1 MTNNFFLKQILR
13 TLAFIGVI
21 AGIHFFLLKNT
32 LPPIYQKTSPWLIYL
47 SMVPVLVLGLLY
59 IYSKYLKDNTSVV
72 KTFMLYTTLKML
84 SSLAFLS
91 DWMIN
96 KTELT
101 LPFVYQY
108 FVIFFIILFAE
119 IAFLVKMLKLEP
131 AKSEKKEKIQE

>member
-1 MTNNFFLKQILR
+1 MTSNFFLKQILR

-21 AGIHFFLLKNT
+21 AGIHYFLLQNT
-32 LPPIYQKTSPWLIYL
+32 LPPIYLKTSPWLIYL
-47 SMVPVLVLGLLY
+47 SILPVLVIGLYY
-59 IYSKYLKDNTSVV
+59 IHSKHLKDNTSVV

-108 FVIFFIILFAE
+108 FAIFFIILFAE
-119 IAFLVKMLKLEP
+119 IVFLVKMLKLEP
-131 AKSEKKEKIQE
+131 PKSENLKNL

>member
-1 MTNNFFLKQILR
+1 MTSNFFLKQILR

-21 AGIHFFLLKNT
+21 AGIHYFLLQNT
-32 LPPIYQKTSPWLIYL
+32 LPPIYLKTSPWLIYL
-47 SMVPVLVLGLLY
+47 SILPVLVIGLYY
-59 IYSKYLKDNTSVV
+59 IHSKHLKDNTSVV

-131 AKSEKKEKIQE
+131 PKSEKKEKIQG

>member
-1 MTNNFFLKQILR
+1 MTSNFFLKQILR

-21 AGIHFFLLKNT
+21 AGIHYFLLQNT

-47 SMVPVLVLGLLY
+47 SIVPVLVIGLYY
-59 IYSKYLKDNTSVV
+59 IHSKYLKDNTSVV

-108 FVIFFIILFAE
+108 FAIFFIILFAE
-119 IAFLVKMLKLEP
+119 IVFLEKMLKLEP
-131 AKSEKKEKIQE
+131 PKSEKKEKIQG